1 MQLSLTSLTVAATA
15 LALSISSAGVVAAEQ
30 SPPEGSS
37 VSANLP
43 LVPIEDESQ
52 TGQAPSQALP
62 AANTVIAPSLSNPG
76 SYDKR
81 SIKVESGVNEIVK
94 VAQGHLNR
102 IVTPFQHPQVRT
114 TASNANTQVSG
125 AVVYVAPST
134 SAPVTLYVT
143 EKGDESVAV
152 SLTLVPRRV
161 PPRSFS
167 VDVGG
172 GYNPVA
178 PAKAKNWERPS
189 DYQQSITNVL
199 RAVALGK
206 IPPGYSMA
214 EKPKSDPPY
223 CYQKGLSFDFRQT
236 LLGHDFEVAVGKITN
251 NTGYRVE
258 FSENSC
264 LYERRVAAVSA
275 WPNIVLQPGESS
287 EVYTVL
293 RPVSET
299 IERQPARP
307 SLIRQTS
314 TAREP
319 EQGLPGTFR
328 VLLPPIESERVARE
342 IVGTLRSKGFAAGT
356 YRSGTHYT
364 VRVSGYKSR
373 GTATQAMSSLE
384 DMGYEGMTINGGSQ

>member
-1 MQLSLTSLTVAATA
+1 MQFTFTNLTVAATA
-15 LALSISSAGVVAAEQ
+15 IALAISAGSVIAAEQ
-30 SPPEGSS
+30 GSPEGSS
-37 VSANLP
+37 VSASLP
-43 LVPIEDESQ
+43 LVPLEDETTTDQ
-52 TGQAPSQALP
+52 TVPQSLP
-62 AANTVIAPSLSNPG
+62 AAKAIATPSLSNPG
-76 SYDKR
+76 RYDKR

-102 IVTPFQHPQVRT
+102 IVTPFRHPQVRT
-114 TASNANTQVSG
+114 TASNANTQVSSS
-125 AVVYVAPST
+125 VVYVAPSS

-143 EKGDESVAV
+143 EKGDESVAI

-167 VDVGG
+167 INVGG
-172 GYNPVA
+172 GYHPVS
-178 PAKAKNWERPS
+178 PAKAQNWERAS

-199 RAVALGK
+199 REVALGK

-214 EKPKSDPPY
+214 DKPKSDPPY
-223 CYQKGLSFDFRQT
+223 CYQKGLTFDFRQS

-251 NTGYRVE
+251 NTGHRVE

-275 WPNIVLQPGESS
+275 WPNIVLQPGASS

-307 SLIRQTS
+307 SLIRQTA

-328 VLLPPIESERVARE
+328 VLLPPIDSERVARE